1 MRWAHSQR
9 NKCSHNWITG
19 KPSKRWLQIT
29 NPWTTSPRKG
39 LIIKHR
45 WAIVI
50 KTRRPRICSKT
61 ITWARIRR
69 RMTSSK
75 RDRICPRERP
85 AADATLPPPSQWTT
99 ATSLRTPWTRIS
111 PTYSI
116 PTLKR
121 CLEKSLIRDIQ
132 DKMSGLT
139 NRMPSKGGR
148 AISNLIISWAGIPA
162 IWNRFTKTPKCSTT
176 IYWTDKTPRIV
187 TMTIQK
193 DSYNTH

>member
-9 NKCSHNWITG
+9 NKGSHNWITG

-50 KTRRPRICSKT
+50 KIRRLRISSKT
-61 ITWARIRR
+61 TTRARIRR
-69 RMTSSK
+69 RITSSK

-116 PTLKR
+116 QKPQ
-121 CLEKSLIRDIQ
+121 SLMKDIQ
-132 DKMSGLT
+132 DKISGST
-139 NRMPSKGGR
+139 SRIPSKGGR
-148 AISNLIISWAGIPA
+148 AISNLII
-162 IWNRFTKTPKCSTT
+162 
-176 IYWTDKTPRIV
+176 
-187 TMTIQK
+187 
-193 DSYNTH
+193 